1 MKYVVDKMLENAV
14 IIFFFSKWCHAEQ
27 KTSLIYNMKFY
38 FRNDT
43 YKGIKKKN
51 MYLVNISKHRF
62 KAKKLLYVDR

>member
-1 MKYVVDKMLENAV
+1 
-14 IIFFFSKWCHAEQ
+14 
-27 KTSLIYNMKFY
+27 MKFY